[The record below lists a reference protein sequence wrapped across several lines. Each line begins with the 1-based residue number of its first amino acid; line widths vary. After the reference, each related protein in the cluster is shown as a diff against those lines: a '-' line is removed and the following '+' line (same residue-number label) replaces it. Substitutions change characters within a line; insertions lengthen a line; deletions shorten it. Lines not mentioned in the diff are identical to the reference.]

1 MSSISF
7 FFFRTS
13 DVLSRKSYH
22 SKFDFGHFKLTNCLI
37 NTNTVIATRKKKTDN
52 ILFNHISL
60 TLACRATS
68 YEKEI
73 ALPNIPLP
81 PVYQTDFLLFP
92 DLVSASIG
100 F

>member
-1 MSSISF
+1 M
-7 FFFRTS
+7 
-13 DVLSRKSYH
+13 
-22 SKFDFGHFKLTNCLI
+22 
-37 NTNTVIATRKKKTDN
+37 ATRKKTDN
-52 ILFNHISL
+52 ILFNHIRL
-60 TLACRATS
+60 TVACRATS